1 MKNIIL
7 IIWFLFLLTSCGN
20 FNLDVEFDDDEVSEL
35 ITTESSER
43 DYVWLSESE
52 AEELATEN
60 GVSFR
65 VVERDGHFLPA
76 TKDYRQGR
84 INATVDNGVVTSYRV
99 EGKLE
104 TK

>member
-1 MKNIIL
+1 
-7 IIWFLFLLTSCGN
+7 
-20 FNLDVEFDDDEVSEL
+20 
-35 ITTESSER
+35 
-43 DYVWLSESE
+43 
-52 AEELATEN
+52 
-60 GVSFR
+60 
-65 VVERDGHFLPA
+65 VERDGHFLPA